1 MKDSVS
7 VFLKER
13 GFDAAPLFT
22 GEDTSTVQKAAQ
34 VLGVEDGQIAKSLA
48 LRLSADI
55 APAGVGVLV
64 AMGTARL
71 SNPKFKAAFSQK
83 AKMLS
88 AEETLAETGFPVGG
102 VCPFALPQGV
112 PVFLDESLRRY
123 DTVYPA
129 AGTRDSA
136 VKVPVSDFAA
146 LTGGTWV
153 DVCSPPA
160 EVEITP

>member
-1 MKDSVS
+1 MADNKVKAY
-7 VFLKER
+7 FEEKQL
-13 GFDAAPLFT
+13 PLVPVFT

-48 LRLSADI
+48 LRL
-55 APAGVGVLV
+55 PEGVAVLV

-71 SNPKFKAAFSQK
+71 DNPKFKATFKCK

-102 VCPFALPQGV
+102 VCPFALPEGV
-112 PVFLDESLRRY
+112 QVYLDESLRQY
-123 DTVYPA
+123 TQVYPA

-136 VKVPVSDFAA
+136 VKVEVENLAEY
-146 LTGGTWV
+146 TGGQWV
-153 DVCSPPA
+153 DVCKT
-160 EVEITP
+160 EMKEG